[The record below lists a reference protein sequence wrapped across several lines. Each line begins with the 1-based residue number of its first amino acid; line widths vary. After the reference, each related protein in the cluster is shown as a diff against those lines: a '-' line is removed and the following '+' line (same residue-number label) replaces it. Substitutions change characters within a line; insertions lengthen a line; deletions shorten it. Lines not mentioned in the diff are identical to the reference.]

1 MAKHANKGTT
11 RAGYINKNGQIN
23 IGRTEPSRAGTDRGQ
38 YIYIIKCTKC
48 GESYGANGS
57 DIFERKCP
65 FCQRGRPGLALLAD
79 EINKMAIVAGVD
91 GCKTGWLCVAKD
103 LDTGLITSEVFSN
116 AQLLLQHKLGPSV
129 TAIDIPIGL
138 TEAGQ
143 RQCDIEAR
151 QLLGPRRSSVF
162 PAPIRPSLQA
172 CTREQAD
179 AIGRGIEG
187 RGVSAQS
194 FAIFKKVMEFDKIL
208 SAQPHL
214 QDRVKEIHPE
224 VCFWA
229 WNNKRAMSYNKKSD
243 EGRVERHNLLVKHFG
258 VEVVKEIRAKYLV
271 KCVNHDDIYDAFAA
285 LWTAER
291 IYEGK
296 AGVIPDPSPRDAMG
310 LHMEM
315 WY

>member
-11 RAGYINKNGQIN
+11 RAGYINRNGQIN
-23 IGRTEPSRAGTDRGQ
+23 IGRTEPSRAGTDHGQ

-116 AQLLLQHKLGPSV
+116 AQVLLQHDLEPSV

-138 TEAGQ
+138 SEAGP

-162 PAPIRPSLQA
+162 PAPIRPALQA
-172 CTREQAD
+172 CTREHAD
-179 AIGRGIEG
+179 AIRRGIEG

-229 WNNKRAMSYNKKSD
+229 WNNKRAMSYKKKSD
-243 EGRVERHNLLVKHFG
+243 DGRAERRNLVVKHFG
-258 VEVVKEIRAKYLV
+258 AEVVEEIRAKYLA
-271 KCVNHDDIYDAFAA
+271 KCVSHDDIYDAFAA

-291 IYEGK
+291 IYDGK
-296 AGVIPDPSPRDAMG
+296 ARVIPDPSPRDTMG

>member
-11 RAGYINKNGQIN
+11 RAGYINRNGQIN
-23 IGRTEPSRAGTDRGQ
+23 IGRTEPSRAGTDHGQ

-103 LDTGLITSEVFSN
+103 LDTGLITSAVFSN
-116 AQLLLQHKLGPSV
+116 AQLLLQQEQEPSIIAV
-129 TAIDIPIGL
+129 DIPIGL
-138 TEAGQ
+138 TEIGA
-143 RQCDIEAR
+143 RQCDVAAR
-151 QLLGPRRSSVF
+151 KLLGPRRSSVF
-162 PAPIRPSLQA
+162 PAPIRSALQSK
-172 CTREQAD
+172 TRQHAD
-179 AIGRGIEG
+179 EIRRKIEG
-187 RGVSAQS
+187 KGVSAQS
-194 FAIFKKVMEFDKIL
+194 FAIFKKVLEFDKIL
-208 SAQPHL
+208 TTRPHL
-214 QDRVKEIHPE
+214 QDRAKEIHPE

-229 WNNKRAMSYNKKSD
+229 WNNKHAMSYNKKSND
-243 EGRVERHNLLVKHFG
+243 GRAERHELVVKHFG
-258 VEVVKEIRAKYLV
+258 AEVVEETRAKYLV
-271 KCVNHDDIYDAFAA
+271 KCVSHDDIYDAFAA

-291 IYEGK
+291 IFAGK
-296 AGVIPDPSPRDAMG
+296 AGVIPEPSPRDAIG
-310 LHMEM
+310 LRMEM

>member
-11 RAGYINKNGQIN
+11 RAGYINRNGQIN
-23 IGRTEPSRAGTDRGQ
+23 IGRTEPSRAGTDHGQ

-116 AQLLLQHKLGPSV
+116 AKLLLQHKLEPSV

-138 TEAGQ
+138 TENGP

-151 QLLGPRRSSVF
+151 QILGSRASSVF
-162 PAPIRPSLQA
+162 PAPIRPALQSK
-172 CTREQAD
+172 TRQHAD
-179 AIGRGIEG
+179 EIRRKIEEK
-187 RGVSAQS
+187 GVSAQS
-194 FAIFKKVMEFDKIL
+194 FAIFKKVLEFDKIL
-208 SAQPHL
+208 STLPHL

-229 WNNKRAMSYNKKSD
+229 WNNKRAMSYNKKSRG
-243 EGRVERHNLLVKHFG
+243 GRAERHELVVKHFG
-258 VEVVKEIRAKYLV
+258 VEAVEETRAKYLV
-271 KCVNHDDIYDAFAA
+271 KCVSHDDIYDAFAA

-291 IYEGK
+291 IFAGK
-296 AGVIPDPSPRDAMG
+296 AGVIPDPSPHDAIG
-310 LHMEM
+310 LRMEM

>member
-1 MAKHANKGTT
+1 MAKHTNKGTT
-11 RAGYINKNGQIN
+11 RAGYINRNGQIN
-23 IGRTEPSRAGTDRGQ
+23 IGRTEPSRAGTDHGQ

-65 FCQRGRPGLALLAD
+65 FCQRGKPGLALLAE

-103 LDTGLITSEVFSN
+103 IDTGLITSEVFSN
-116 AQLLLQHKLGPSV
+116 AQLLLQNKLGPSV

-162 PAPIRPSLQA
+162 PAPIRPALQA

-179 AIGRGIEG
+179 AIGRGIDG

-194 FAIFKKVMEFDKIL
+194 FAIYSKIRDVEQIL
-208 SAQPHL
+208 CEHPELCNQL
-214 QDRVKEIHPE
+214 KEVHPE

-229 WNNKRAMSYNKKSD
+229 WNGNRPMSHSKKSA
-243 EGRVERHNLLVKHFG
+243 EGQAERRNLVVKHFG
-258 VEVVKEIRAKYLV
+258 VEVVEEIRVKYLV
-271 KCVNHDDIYDAFAA
+271 KCVSHDDIYDAFAA

-296 AGVIPDPSPRDAMG
+296 AGVIPAPSPRDAMG

>member
-1 MAKHANKGTT
+1 MAKHAKKGTT
-11 RAGYINKNGQIN
+11 RAGYINRNGQIN
-23 IGRTEPSRAGTDRGQ
+23 IGRTEPLRAGTDHGQ

-48 GESYGANGS
+48 GERYGANGS

-65 FCQRGRPGLALLAD
+65 FCQRGRPALALLAE

-116 AQLLLQHKLGPSV
+116 AQLLLQHKLEPSV

-151 QLLGPRRSSVF
+151 QLLGLRRSSVF
-162 PAPIRPSLQA
+162 PAPIRPALQSK
-172 CTREQAD
+172 TRQHAD
-179 AIGRGIEG
+179 EIRRKIEG
-187 RGVSAQS
+187 KGVSAQS
-194 FAIFKKVMEFDKIL
+194 FAIFKKVLEFDKIL
-208 SAQPHL
+208 LTRPHL

-229 WNNKRAMSYNKKSD
+229 WNNKRAMSYNKKSSG
-243 EGRVERHNLLVKHFG
+243 GRAERHELVVKHFG
-258 VEVVKEIRAKYLV
+258 IEAVEETRAKYLV
-271 KCVNHDDIYDAFAA
+271 KCVSHDDIYDAFAA
-285 LWTAER
+285 LWTAGR
-291 IYEGK
+291 ILEDK
-296 AGVIPDPSPRDAMG
+296 AGVIPDPSPCDVMG